1 MDMVNARYVSVRRRF
16 KHFATIAVLAAIGF
30 AATTGD
36 AADNVSVYATRHMVS
51 AANPFAARAGLEI
64 LRRGGSAVDAAIAVL
79 MVLTLVEP
87 QSSGIGG
94 GAFMLFYDA
103 DDRSVQAYDGRETAP
118 AAATP
123 DLFLDDG
130 GKPLGFFEA
139 LVGGRAVGTPGVVRM
154 LEMAHDEH
162 GVLPW
167 PDLFKAAI
175 ALADDGFP
183 ISPRLNHLVAN
194 DKYLATYPDTRR
206 YFFEPDGTAKPVGR
220 ILRNPALAE
229 TFRRIAA
236 EGADA
241 FYEGAVARSIVFAV
255 RSARDNPGLLS
266 QADLAGYE
274 AKRRPPVCG
283 RYRRFELCG
292 MPPPTSGGV
301 ATLQILGVLQA
312 TAFRSAAP
320 SSSLAAHYVAEASR
334 LAFADRG
341 KYLADPDFVD
351 VPVRALLDQ
360 RYLRERARLI
370 LRTQPMPEAKPGT
383 LPERRTERFA
393 TGQSPELPSTTH
405 FAVVDGN
412 GNAVSM
418 TASVE
423 NVFGSRLM
431 VGGFLLN
438 NQLTDFSFA
447 PEANGALIANRVQ
460 PGKRPR
466 SSMSPF
472 IVLDGQKRFHMAVG
486 SPGGSRII
494 GYVAK
499 TLIGVIDWR
508 LDIQSA
514 IDLPNLTNRGRATE
528 IEKRDD
534 TSGLVQALA
543 EMGHTV
549 RAVPMTSGIHGI
561 VQDRRGL
568 WGGADRRREGVA
580 LGD

>member
-1 MDMVNARYVSVRRRF
+1 MVNAHTFRARHIGRSL
-16 KHFATIAVLAAIGF
+16 AVVIFAAICTVPL
-30 AATTGD
+30 ASY
-36 AADNVSVYATRHMVS
+36 AADNASVFATRHMVS
-51 AANPFAARAGLEI
+51 AANPFAARAGREI
-64 LRRGGSAVDAAIAVL
+64 LRRGGSAVDAAIAVQ
-79 MVLTLVEP
+79 MVLNVVEP

-94 GAFMLFYDA
+94 GAFLLHYNA
-103 DDRSVQAYDGRETAP
+103 DDRTVQAYDGRETAP
-118 AAATP
+118 SAATP
-123 DLFLDDG
+123 ELFLDG
-130 GKPLGFFEA
+130 AGKPLGFFQA
-139 LVGGRAVGTPGVVRM
+139 LVGGRAVGAPGVLRM
-154 LEMAHDEH
+154 LELAHQEH
-162 GVLPW
+162 GLLPW
-167 PDLFKAAI
+167 RDLFKVAI
-175 ALADDGFP
+175 TLSEDGFP
-183 ISPRLNHLVAN
+183 ISPRLQGLIAN

-206 YFFEPDGTAKPVGR
+206 YFYDADGTAKPVGR

-236 EGADA
+236 GGADA
-241 FYEGAVARSIVFAV
+241 FYEGPIARSIAFAA
-255 RSARDNPGLLS
+255 RSAQDNPGLLS
-266 QADLAGYE
+266 QADLANYE
-274 AKRRPPVCG
+274 AKSRPPVCG
-283 RYRRFELCG
+283 RYAGFEVCG

-301 ATLQILGVLQA
+301 TTLQILGVLQR
-312 TAFRSAAP
+312 TPFHRAAP
-320 SSSLAAHYVAEASR
+320 SGTLAAHYVAEASR

-351 VPVRALLDQ
+351 VPITGLLDQ
-360 RYLRERARLI
+360 GYLRQRARLI
-370 LRTQPMPEAKPGT
+370 SRTQPMRAVVPGT
-383 LPERRTERFA
+383 LPKRRA
-393 TGQSPELPSTTH
+393 HNNIVGASPELPSTTH
-405 FAVVDGN
+405 FSVVDER

-418 TASVE
+418 TSSVE

-431 VGGFLLN
+431 VSGFLLN

-447 PEANGALIANRVQ
+447 PEADGTLVANRVQ

-472 IVLDGQKRFHMAVG
+472 IVLDRQDRFYMAVG

-528 IEKRDD
+528 VELRAD
-534 TSGLVQALA
+534 TEDLVEALT

-561 VQDRRGL
+561 VRDRRGL
-568 WGGADRRREGVA
+568 WGGADRRREGIA

>member
-1 MDMVNARYVSVRRRF
+1 MVNALKFRDRHLGRC
-16 KHFATIAVLAAIGF
+16 LAAVIV
-30 AATTGD
+30 AATWSAPLASH
-36 AADNVSVYATRHMVS
+36 AADNASVFATRHMVS
-51 AANPFAARAGLEI
+51 AANPFAARAGREI
-64 LRRGGSAVDAAIAVL
+64 LRRGGGAVDAAIAVQ
-79 MVLTLVEP
+79 MVLTVVEP

-94 GAFMLFYDA
+94 GAFLIHYDA
-103 DDRSVQAYDGRETAP
+103 DDRKVQAYDGRETAP

-123 DLFLDDG
+123 ELFLDGD

-139 LVGGRAVGTPGVVRM
+139 LVGGRAVGAPGVLRM
-154 LEMAHDEH
+154 LELAHQEH
-162 GVLPW
+162 GLLPW
-167 PDLFKAAI
+167 QDLFKVAI
-175 ALADDGFP
+175 TLAEDGFP
-183 ISPRLNHLVAN
+183 VSPRLHGLIAN

-206 YFFEPDGTAKPVGR
+206 HFFDADGTAKPVGR

-236 EGADA
+236 GGADA
-241 FYEGAVARSIVFAV
+241 FYEGPFARSIVFAV
-255 RSARDNPGLLS
+255 RSARDNPGLLTL
-266 QADLAGYE
+266 ADLATYE
-274 AKRRPPVCG
+274 AKSRPPVCG
-283 RYRRFELCG
+283 RYAGFRVCG

-301 ATLQILGVLQA
+301 TTLQILGLLERTQ
-312 TAFRSAAP
+312 FRRAP
-320 SSSLAAHYVAEASR
+320 AGGTLAAHYIAEASR

-341 KYLADPDFVD
+341 RYLADPDFVE
-351 VPVRALLDQ
+351 VPVAGLLD
-360 RYLRERARLI
+360 RTYLRQRAQLI
-370 LRTQPMPEAKPGT
+370 SPTQVMKSVVPGA
-383 LPERRTERFA
+383 PPKQRA
-393 TGQSPELPSTTH
+393 DNNVPGASYELPSTTH
-405 FAVVDGN
+405 FSIVDDR

-418 TASVE
+418 TSSIE

-447 PEANGALIANRVQ
+447 PETNGALVANRAQ

-472 IVLDGQKRFHMAVG
+472 IVLDGRNRFSMAVG

-528 IEKRDD
+528 VEQRGD
-534 TSGLVQALA
+534 TEELVQALT

-549 RAVPMTSGIHGI
+549 RAVTMTSGIHGI

>member
-1 MDMVNARYVSVRRRF
+1 MVNAYGISVRDQIKRTLVVV
-16 KHFATIAVLAAIGF
+16 ALAAICF
-30 AATTGD
+30 APSATSATEN
-36 AADNVSVYATRHMVS
+36 ALVFATRHMVS
-51 AANPFAARAGLEI
+51 AANPFAARAGREI
-64 LRRGGSAVDAAIAVL
+64 LRRGGSAVDAAIAVQ
-79 MVLTLVEP
+79 MVLTVVEP

-94 GAFMLFYDA
+94 GAFMLHYDA
-103 DDRSVQAYDGRETAP
+103 TDRAVQAYDGRETAP

-123 DLFLDDG
+123 ELFLDKD
-130 GKPLGFFEA
+130 GKPLGFFQA
-139 LVGGRAVGTPGVVRM
+139 LVGGRAVGAPGVVRM
-154 LEMAHDEH
+154 LEMAHKEH
-162 GVLPW
+162 GLLPW
-167 PDLFKAAI
+167 RDLFNAAI
-175 ALADDGFP
+175 ALSENGFP
-183 ISPRLNHLVAN
+183 ISPRLNSLVAN

-206 YFFEPDGTAKPVGR
+206 YFFDTDRSAKPVGHV
-220 ILRNPALAE
+220 LQNPALAE

-236 EGADA
+236 DGADS
-241 FYEGAVARSIVFAV
+241 FYEGAIARSIVFAV
-255 RSARDNPGLLS
+255 RSARDNPGLLT
-266 QADLAGYE
+266 QADLAGYK
-274 AKRRPPVCG
+274 AKRRQPVC
-283 RYRRFELCG
+283 RQYRGLELCG

-301 ATLQILGVLQA
+301 TTLQILGILQA
-312 TAFRSAAP
+312 TPFNNAP
-320 SSSLAAHYVAEASR
+320 AGSPLAAHYMAEASR

-341 KYLADPDFVD
+341 RYLADSDFVD
-351 VPVRALLDQ
+351 VPVANLLDS
-360 RYLRERARLI
+360 RYLRQRARLVSP
-370 LRTQPMPEAKPGT
+370 TQPMTGVEPGT
-383 LPERRTERFA
+383 LFKKRSDNTVR
-393 TGQSPELPSTTH
+393 GISPELPSTTH
-405 FAVVDGN
+405 FSIVDGD

-418 TASVE
+418 TSSVE

-447 PEANGALIANRVQ
+447 PESDGALVANRVQ

-472 IVLDGQKRFHMAVG
+472 IVMDGQKRFRMAVG

-528 IEKRDD
+528 VEMRDD
-534 TSGLVQALA
+534 TAALGRA
-543 EMGHTV
+543 LTEMGHTV
-549 RAVPMTSGIHGI
+549 RTVPMTSGIHGI

>member
-1 MDMVNARYVSVRRRF
+1 MDMVNACHISIRRRI
-16 KHFATIAVLAAIGF
+16 KHLATIAVLAVIGL
-30 AATTGD
+30 AAPTSN
-36 AADNVSVYATRHMVS
+36 AADNASIYATRHMVS

-64 LRRGGSAVDAAIAVL
+64 LRRGGSAVDAAIAVQ
-79 MVLTLVEP
+79 MVLTVVEP

-103 DDRSVQAYDGRETAP
+103 ADRAIQAYDGRETAP

-123 DLFLDDG
+123 DLFLDDS

-139 LVGGRAVGTPGVVRM
+139 LVGGRAVGAPGVLRM
-154 LEMAHDEH
+154 LELAHGEH

-167 PDLFKAAI
+167 PVLFNTAI
-175 ALADDGFP
+175 TLAEDGFP
-183 ISPRLNHLVAN
+183 ISPRLNHLIAR

-206 YFFEPDGTAKPVGR
+206 HFFDPGGTAKPVGR
-220 ILRNPALAE
+220 ILRNPGLAE

-236 EGADA
+236 QGADT
-241 FYEGAVARSIVFAV
+241 FYEGAIARSIVFAV
-255 RSARDNPGLLS
+255 RSAQDNPGLLS

-283 RYRRFELCG
+283 RYRSFELCG

-301 ATLQILGVLQA
+301 TTLQILGILQA
-312 TAFRSAAP
+312 TPFRSAP
-320 SSSLAAHYVAEASR
+320 PGSPLAAHYVAEASR

-351 VPVRALLDQ
+351 VPVGGLLDR
-360 RYLRERARLI
+360 RYLRDRARLI
-370 LRTQPMPEAKPGT
+370 SRTAPMTDATPGT
-383 LPERRTERFA
+383 LRDKRTERYA
-393 TGQSPELPSTTH
+393 IGQSPELPSTTH
-405 FAVVDGN
+405 FSIVDGN

-418 TASVE
+418 TSSVE

-447 PEANGALIANRVQ
+447 PEANGAPVANRVQ

-472 IVLDGQKRFHMAVG
+472 IVLDGQKRFHIAVG

-528 IEKRDD
+528 VEQRAD
-534 TSGLVQALA
+534 TTGLVEALT

-549 RAVPMTSGIHGI
+549 RALPMTSGIHGI
-561 VQDRRGL
+561 VLDRRGL